1 MLVLSRGSGSNRE
14 QGILLG
20 STVAYF
26 TVVDVV
32 AAAAARGDGG
42 LDFTV
47 NSIEQVWC
55 LTAP

>member
-14 QGILLG
+14 QGILSG

-32 AAAAARGDGG
+32 VAAAVGGAAGF
-42 LDFTV
+42 DFTV